1 MSDCVRP
8 HRRQPT
14 RLPRPWDSPGKN
26 TGVGCHFLLQCVK
39 VKSESEVSRVWLLVT
54 PWTAAYQV
62 PPSMGFSRQE
72 YWSGVPLPSPDKEL
86 DDGIKFASSTT
97 ATVPFYPEILF
108 SLITTKQLCDCLWN
122 TDLSRNILPVF
133 PLGAELIQPWAFSVS
148 AIAVVEL
155 VQNVLCIE
163 LRSRLTVISL
173 ETWQSFSISLHVRI
187 SWRL

>member
-1 MSDCVRP
+1 MSNSVRP
-8 HRRQPT
+8 HRRQRT
-14 RLPRPWDSPGKN
+14 RLPCPWDSPGKN
-26 TGVGCHFLLQCVK
+26 TGVGCHFLLQCRK
-39 VKSESEVSRVWLLVT
+39 VKSESEVSQSCLT
-54 PWTAAYQV
+54 PSDPMDCS
-62 PPSMGFSRQE
+62 PPGSSVHGIFQAKST
-72 YWSGVPLPSPDKEL
+72 GVGCHKEL

-97 ATVPFYPEILF
+97 ASVPSYPEILF

-148 AIAVVEL
+148 AIAVVVL
-155 VQNVLCIE
+155 VRNVLCIE